1 MSCTLGY
8 NVAKFFTLNG
18 YPKVPLILYVLSE
31 FILAMT
37 IRDNLMLI
45 IWQLIYPSD
54 WIRNWQ
60 AELIPLKMDFKSEE
74 NDEIEE
80 QGYWLNKYTL
90 PKTSLKYSGEK
101 KKSAR
106 QQRHLSACRLK
117 TQIGSI
123 ATAVLWS
130 CPMRAVAAVN
140 DRSPP
145 PSFIIAPL
153 RR

>member
-90 PKTSLKYSGEK
+90 PKTSLKYRGKGEK
-101 KKSAR
+101 KKESTKKNEYWKKEQGYWKNKFNPNR
-106 QQRHLSACRLK
+106 KGPRNLFETLFE
-117 TQIGSI
+117 
-123 ATAVLWS
+123 
-130 CPMRAVAAVN
+130 N
-140 DRSPP
+140 
-145 PSFIIAPL
+145 
-153 RR
+153 